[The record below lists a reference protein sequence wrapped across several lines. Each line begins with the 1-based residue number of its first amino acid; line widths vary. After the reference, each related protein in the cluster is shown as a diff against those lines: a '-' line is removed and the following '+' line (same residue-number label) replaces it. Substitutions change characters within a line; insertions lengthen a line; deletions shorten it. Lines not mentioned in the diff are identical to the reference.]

1 MSSTIKRRL
10 RWFALVATLLS
21 APAAS
26 SMQPSAQEVQ
36 PFQDGT
42 VLVGFQHGT
51 GADTE
56 AAIVRG
62 AGASEE
68 RVIGAGTHVLRVPV
82 GKVAEKIALLNAQ
95 PQVRYAE
102 PDYIVHADAAPSGP
116 NDQYYGK
123 LWGMKTISADAAW
136 GSTTGSSGVVVG
148 VVDTGVDYNHP
159 DLAANVWSSP
169 GSINGCPAGTHGYN
183 VIAATCDPMDD
194 NHHGTH
200 VSGTI
205 GAVGNNGIGVIGVS
219 PNVRIMGLK
228 FLDSGG

>member
-10 RWFALVATLLS
+10 RWFAFVATLLS

-26 SMQPSAQEVQ
+26 SMQPNAQEVQ

-148 VVDTGVDYNHP
+148 VVDTGVD
-159 DLAANVWSSP
+159 
-169 GSINGCPAGTHGYN
+169 
-183 VIAATCDPMDD
+183 
-194 NHHGTH
+194 
-200 VSGTI
+200 
-205 GAVGNNGIGVIGVS
+205 
-219 PNVRIMGLK
+219 
-228 FLDSGG
+228 